1 MAYMLKSLLS
11 KSSQDDTFP
20 FTRETMTNFEIAR
33 ISSMD
38 NINFTYTLP
47 ISACMS
53 PKDVIA
59 VYKPSLIY

>member
-1 MAYMLKSLLS
+1 MADMLKSLLG

-33 ISSMD
+33 ISSMH

-53 PKDVIA
+53 PTRRYSSI
-59 VYKPSLIY
+59 

>member
-1 MAYMLKSLLS
+1 MADMLKSLLG
-11 KSSQDDTFP
+11 KSSKDDTFP

-33 ISSMD
+33 ISSMH

-53 PKDVIA
+53 PQRR
-59 VYKPSLIY
+59 YSSL